1 MYTEQEAALVA
12 AAHLRAQEHHTQYDP
27 SHDFFHVDRVRRL
40 ALAIAHSLD
49 GVDLLVVEL
58 AALFHDLI
66 DAKYL
71 PKNAPKPTAR
81 ETLDP
86 FWARH
91 DTDADRQILDGERR
105 RLVERIVDNVS
116 YSKEVKRIAA
126 GQQTEWHLECLEL
139 HWSVRYLSAQQ
150 PASFWTETSALQ
162 CPGCRQARRHRRVWY
177 VTSRSLARSP
187 VRPGRSESE
196 D

>member
-1 MYTEQEAALVA
+1 MCTEQEAALVA
-12 AAHLRAQEHHTQYDP
+12 AAQVRAQEHHRQYDP
-27 SHDFFHVDRVRRL
+27 SHDFYHVDRVRRL

-49 GVDLLVVEL
+49 GVDCLVVEL

-81 ETLDP
+81 QTLDP
-86 FWARH
+86 FWSRH
-91 DTDADRQILDGERR
+91 DDDRQILDEERR

-126 GQQTEWHLECLEL
+126 GQQTEWHLSCLEL
-139 HWSVRYLSAQQ
+139 HWSVVVCFLFSFLSDRVDAG
-150 PASFWTETSALQ
+150 ALQ
-162 CPGCRQARRHRRVWY
+162 CPGCRQA
-177 VTSRSLARSP
+177 
-187 VRPGRSESE
+187 
-196 D
+196 

>member
-1 MYTEQEAALVA
+1 MMPVGAMYTEQEAALVA
-12 AAHLRAQEHHTQYDP
+12 AAQLRAQAHHKQYDP
-27 SHDFFHVDRVRRL
+27 SHDFYHVDRVRRL
-40 ALAIAHSLD
+40 ALAIAHSLH

-86 FWARH
+86 FWSQH
-91 DTDADRQILDGERR
+91 DDDDDDDDADHQILNEERR
-105 RLVERIVDNVS
+105 RLIERIVDNVS

-126 GQQTEWHLECLEL
+126 GQQTEWHLSCLEL
-139 HWSVRYLSAQQ
+139 HWSVCYTTVHFPLLNRA
-150 PASFWTETSALQ
+150 
-162 CPGCRQARRHRRVWY
+162 
-177 VTSRSLARSP
+177 
-187 VRPGRSESE
+187 

>member
-12 AAHLRAQEHHTQYDP
+12 AAQLRAQEHHQQYDP
-27 SHDFFHVDRVRRL
+27 SHDFYHVDRVRRL

-71 PKNAPKPTAR
+71 PKDAPKPSAR
-81 ETLDP
+81 DTLDP
-86 FWARH
+86 FWSRH
-91 DTDADRQILDGERR
+91 DDQDRHIVDEERR

-126 GQQTEWHLECLEL
+126 GQQTEWHFSCLEV
-139 HWSVRYLSAQQ
+139 H
-150 PASFWTETSALQ
+150 
-162 CPGCRQARRHRRVWY
+162 WY
-177 VTSRSLARSP
+177 VLMT
-187 VRPGRSESE
+187 VRFLLSFRHS
-196 D
+196 

>member
-1 MYTEQEAALVA
+1 MMPVGAMYTEQEAALVA
-12 AAHLRAQEHHTQYDP
+12 AAQLRAQAHHKDYDP
-27 SHDFFHVDRVRRL
+27 SHDFYHVDRVRRL
-40 ALAIAHSLD
+40 ALAIAHSLH

-86 FWARH
+86 FWSQH
-91 DTDADRQILDGERR
+91 DDDDNADHQILNEERR
-105 RLVERIVDNVS
+105 RLIERIVDNVS

-126 GQQTEWHLECLEL
+126 GQQTEWHLSCLEL
-139 HWSVRYLSAQQ
+139 HWSVCYTTVRFLLCYRADWDGRPTVSRMQ
-150 PASFWTETSALQ
+150 TSST
-162 CPGCRQARRHRRVWY
+162 P
-177 VTSRSLARSP
+177 
-187 VRPGRSESE
+187 
-196 D
+196 

>member
-1 MYTEQEAALVA
+1 MCTEQEAALVA
-12 AAHLRAQEHHTQYDP
+12 AAQVRAQEHHRQNDP
-27 SHDFFHVDRVRRL
+27 SHDFYHVDRVRRL

-49 GVDLLVVEL
+49 GVDCLVVEL

-81 ETLDP
+81 QTLDP
-86 FWARH
+86 FWSRH
-91 DTDADRQILDGERR
+91 DDDRQILDEERR

-126 GQQTEWHLECLEL
+126 GQQTEWHLSCLEL
-139 HWSVRYLSAQQ
+139 HWSVVVCFLFSFLSDRVDAG
-150 PASFWTETSALQ
+150 ALQ
-162 CPGCRQARRHRRVWY
+162 CPGCRQA
-177 VTSRSLARSP
+177 
-187 VRPGRSESE
+187 
-196 D
+196 